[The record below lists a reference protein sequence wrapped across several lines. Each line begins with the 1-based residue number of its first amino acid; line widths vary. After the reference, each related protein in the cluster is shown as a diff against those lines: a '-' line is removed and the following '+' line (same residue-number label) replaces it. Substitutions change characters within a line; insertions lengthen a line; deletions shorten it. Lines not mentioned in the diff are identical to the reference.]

1 MDGAGS
7 VPSVRRGVWM
17 GLRIVMMGPPGAG
30 KGTQAGRVA
39 RERGL
44 LQISTGEI
52 LRDAVKART
61 GVGVAAKEKMARG
74 ELLDDATM
82 IEIVRERVMKATA
95 ETGFVLDGFP
105 RTVAQARAL
114 DEMMAERGPGSL
126 IVVDVVV
133 PVQELIRRLA
143 GRRICS
149 KCGATIDPFG
159 SGDRCT
165 KCGGELVQRADD
177 ERLVVAERLKV
188 HERQVRPVLE
198 FYQERPTF
206 RVVNGAQ
213 APERVASELDA
224 MIDDAAAVGAA
235 VSKQIKAGGA
245 GRERRAQS

>member
-1 MDGAGS
+1 M
-7 VPSVRRGVWM
+7 
-17 GLRIVMMGPPGAG
+17 RIVMMGPPGAG
-30 KGTQAGRVA
+30 KGTQASRVA

-52 LRDAVKART
+52 LRDAVKAQT

-82 IEIVRERVMKATA
+82 IEIVRERVMEATA
-95 ETGFVLDGFP
+95 EGFVLDGFP

-114 DEMMAERGPGSL
+114 DEMMAERTLGSL
-126 IVVDVVV
+126 IIVDVVV
-133 PVQELIRRLA
+133 PEQELIRRLA

-149 KCGATIDPFG
+149 NCGATFDPFG
-159 SGDRCT
+159 SSDRCT

-177 ERLVVAERLKV
+177 EQLVVAERLKV

-198 FYQERPTF
+198 FYRERQTF

-235 VSKQIKAGGA
+235 VSKQVEAGGSGSE
-245 GRERRAQS
+245 GRTQP